1 MGGIRRLGVAV
12 SAMAAMAAV
21 PAAAQARD
29 MFVPN
34 YQSQTVSVVNT
45 TTNTVIHTI
54 TFGNGGGPS
63 LATVT
68 PDGKTAYVVE
78 YDSNKVIPIH
88 VATFKKEAA
97 IRLPGGK
104 SGNPIAVAVTP
115 DGKQAY
121 VAERGAGTLVPV
133 NLTNHSAGPPISV
146 GAADSL
152 AIGADGEAAYVG
164 INNQQGG
171 PTDEVVP
178 VSTATN
184 TAGSPIAVPAPDSLA
199 AAPNGKTVW
208 AQGAEG
214 DLIPIR
220 TATNTTGTP
229 IAGLSTVAPSG
240 LAISPSGRMAYWSD
254 YGEADVYPVN
264 LSTRTVGSAISVGPG
279 PEHPA
284 LTPNGKTLYTSN
296 AGDDSLTPVFTAT
309 KKAGSAITVGS
320 EPGQLGIVPNQ
331 GPKATFTSTTSGLK
345 VTLNAA
351 ASSDSD
357 GKVVK
362 YVWRFGDGKSQTTG
376 KATTSHTYSKAGSYT
391 VTLTVTDN
399 EGCSTTQVFTGQ
411 TMYCN
416 GSDAARTS
424 HTAHVT

>member
-1 MGGIRRLGVAV
+1 MGIA
-12 SAMAAMAAV
+12 
-21 PAAAQARD
+21 PAGAQARD

-34 YQSQTVSVVNT
+34 HNSQTVSVVDT

-54 TFGNGGGPS
+54 NFGKRGGPW
-63 LATVT
+63 LVAVA
-68 PDGKTAYVVE
+68 PDGKTAYEVE
-78 YDSNKVIPIH
+78 YDSNKMIPIT
-88 VATFKKEAA
+88 VATFKKRTA
-97 IRLPGGK
+97 IKLPGGS
-104 SGNPIAVAVTP
+104 SGHPSAVAVTP
-115 DGKQAY
+115 DGKSAY
-121 VAERGAGTLVPV
+121 IAESGTGTLVPV
-133 NLTNHSAGPPISV
+133 NLTTDTAGQPISV
-146 GAADSL
+146 GTADSL
-152 AIGADGEAAYVG
+152 AIGADGKTAYVG

-171 PTDEVVP
+171 ATDEVVP
-178 VSTATN
+178 VSIATN
-184 TAGSPIAVPAPDSLA
+184 TAGSPITVPAPDSLA

-208 AQGAEG
+208 AQSAEG

-229 IAGLSTVAPSG
+229 ITRLSSAAPTG
-240 LAISPSGRMAYWSD
+240 LAISPSGTTAYWSD
-254 YGEADVYPVN
+254 YVQEDVYPVN
-264 LSTRTVGSAISVGPG
+264 LSTRTVGSPISVGSG
-279 PEHPA
+279 PEHPT

-296 AGDDSLTPVFTAT
+296 AGDDSLTPVFTTT

-351 ASSDSD
+351 ASSDPD

-376 KATTSHTYSKAGSYT
+376 NATTSHTFSKAGSYT

-416 GSDAARTS
+416 GSSAARTS